1 MQWAYKDCDKDRQL
15 LHGPN
20 GMRPEAGSKV
30 VAMIGS
36 SLAAVIK
43 LDHASKSPGV
53 LTKTHIFGPTLRVSD
68 SGDLGWILSVCIFQ
82 FPDDADAVSLGTTL
96 IIISL

>member
-68 SGDLGWILSVCIFQ
+68 SGDLGWILCLH
-82 FPDDADAVSLGTTL
+82 FPVPR
-96 IIISL
+96 